1 MNTKRKDKKKTPPK
15 EPTLASSGRALPR
28 GHLSGRM
35 GEWKITMTPPVRRD
49 WEVTI
54 KLDNL
59 TEAEMGRVL
68 LAAPAMMLVLR
79 RKARG

>member
-1 MNTKRKDKKKTPPK
+1 
-15 EPTLASSGRALPR
+15 
-28 GHLSGRM
+28 M